1 MACAFAVALFVLAPA
16 SATHAEESAA
26 TQEMLW
32 PKTLTVVTDSV
43 ALVVGSA
50 LRAALPGWRIGVL
63 GRPALMVNQAIPEFL
78 KDRNVGAIVVVGL
91 GYNSQFE
98 KDRKNE
104 ARWIALWDHRAE
116 HLLRSL
122 KQRGAKKVIW
132 LTLRE
137 PSVEVVTRKGQAQYE
152 LYAWY
157 FPYVN
162 ERIRELAKR
171 HPEVIIADW
180 ASVSDVPDVTT
191 DLIHLNKAGAKLM
204 AETIARALQA
214 PSRSSAASTRGL
226 VSPRL

>member
-1 MACAFAVALFVLAPA
+1 MRATRQPEQLQQRACAAWARIACAFAVALFLLAPA

-78 KDRNVGAIVVVGL
+78 KDRNVGTIVVVGL

-98 KDRKNE
+98 KDRKND
-104 ARWIALWDHRAE
+104 ARWTALWDHRAE

-137 PSVEVVTRKGQAQYE
+137 PSVEVVTRKGEAQSE
-152 LYAWY
+152 L
-157 FPYVN
+157 
-162 ERIRELAKR
+162 
-171 HPEVIIADW
+171 
-180 ASVSDVPDVTT
+180 
-191 DLIHLNKAGAKLM
+191 
-204 AETIARALQA
+204 
-214 PSRSSAASTRGL
+214 
-226 VSPRL
+226 